1 MNAESL
7 KRLLEEGLGALSGS
21 VELEGDRALVQIVA
35 ERFEGVSRVKRQQ
48 MVYQYLND
56 AIATG
61 AIHAVTIQAR
71 APSET

>member
-1 MNAESL
+1 MDAESL
-7 KRLLEEGLGALSGS
+7 KRMLEEGLGALSVS
-21 VELEGDRALVQIVA
+21 VEIEGDRALVQIVA
-35 ERFEGVSRVKRQQ
+35 ERFEGLSKVKRQQ
-48 MVYQYLND
+48 MVYKYLNE

>member
-1 MNAESL
+1 MDAESL
-7 KRLLEEGLGALSGS
+7 KRMLEEGLGALSVS
-21 VELEGDRALVQIVA
+21 VEIEGDRALVQIVA
-35 ERFEGVSRVKRQQ
+35 ERFEGLSKVKRHQ
-48 MVYQYLND
+48 MVYKYLND